1 MKRKRYLQLTCPGP
15 IPVSRHMPLV
25 LQTRRCC
32 HCKENELQCDNAI
45 GISIKNDYKNN
56 CSLKCIFP
64 NHSGIYCAIFLR
76 LVHIQESFSN
86 SKGDSYSIAGHGV
99 GDLWPFIS
107 TKRKLFQNQCCLSLE
122 RSFDL
127 ETSKAPM
134 VLDGG
139 KPKGGGH
146 LTLIYLT
153 FISTK
158 IRHVLASLS
167 DIQQQHRC
175 LAMHCNAAS
184 SFTPEFPSSTG
195 TQLRH
200 YSLIIT
206 ESLQVS
212 MLVAFLPKLA
222 TELNC
227 LPTEYLSVMR

>member
-1 MKRKRYLQLTCPGP
+1 MYFFP
-15 IPVSRHMPLV
+15 IIQEYIALYFSDLFISRNLFPI
-25 LQTRRCC
+25 RR
-32 HCKENELQCDNAI
+32 AT
-45 GISIKNDYKNN
+45 
-56 CSLKCIFP
+56 
-64 NHSGIYCAIFLR
+64 
-76 LVHIQESFSN
+76 HIQSLATGWEIFDLSFR
-86 SKGDSYSIAGHGV
+86 
-99 GDLWPFIS
+99 P
-107 TKRKLFQNQCCLSLE
+107 REKLFQNQCCLSLE

-134 VLDGG
+134 VLEGG

-146 LTLIYLT
+146 STLIYLT

-184 SFTPEFPSSTG
+184 SFMPEFPSSTG

-222 TELNC
+222 TELNY
-227 LPTEYLSVMR
+227 LPT

>member
-1 MKRKRYLQLTCPGP
+1 MITKIIAVWNVVFP
-15 IPVSRHMPLV
+15 I
-25 LQTRRCC
+25 
-32 HCKENELQCDNAI
+32 
-45 GISIKNDYKNN
+45 
-56 CSLKCIFP
+56 
-64 NHSGIYCAIFLR
+64 
-76 LVHIQESFSN
+76 IQEYIALYFSDLFISRNLFSN

>member
-1 MKRKRYLQLTCPGP
+1 
-15 IPVSRHMPLV
+15 MPLV

-32 HCKENELQCDNAI
+32 HCKENELQDDNAI
-45 GISIKNDYKNN
+45 GISIKNDYTNN
-56 CSLKCIFP
+56 CNWKCIVIK
-64 NHSGIYCAIFLR
+64 HSRIYCAIYLR

-86 SKGDSYSIAGHGV
+86 SKDDSYSIAGQGV
-99 GDLWPFIS
+99 RDLWPFIS
-107 TKRKLFQNQCCLSLE
+107 TERKLFQNQCCLSLE

-167 DIQQQHRC
+167 DIQQQQRC
-175 LAMHCNAAS
+175 LGDAIWCFKLHTRIPKFNWDATR
-184 SFTPEFPSSTG
+184 TP
-195 TQLRH
+195 
-200 YSLIIT
+200 
-206 ESLQVS
+206 
-212 MLVAFLPKLA
+212 
-222 TELNC
+222 
-227 LPTEYLSVMR
+227 